1 VIERTFRPEDG
12 PGLVA
17 LVRACDETYRSW
29 LPAGWTPPEVAPDW
43 ASRFAEP
50 DRWTVLVE
58 DERAVAGFASFRQAY
73 EGVPPAETGAVLE
86 GVAHV
91 GAVFVAPSHWRR
103 GIARRML
110 DLAEEAMR
118 ERGFTRAILW
128 TPDGAPAE
136 QLYSAL
142 GWARDGRRLW
152 HDWVGVWV
160 VGYSKRL

>member
-1 VIERTFRPEDG
+1 MIERSFRAEDADA
-12 PGLVA
+12 LAA

-29 LPAGWTPPEVAPDW
+29 LPAGWTPPEVKPDW

-50 DRWTVLVE
+50 DRWSVLLE
-58 DERAVAGFASFRQAY
+58 DDGAVVGFTSFRQAY
-73 EGVPPAETGAVLE
+73 EGVPPAESGPRLD

-91 GAVFVAPSHWRR
+91 GAVFVSPTHWRR

-110 DLAEEAMR
+110 ELADDEMR
-118 ERGFTRAILW
+118 ARGFRSARLW

-136 QLYSAL
+136 QLYASC
-142 GWARDGRRLW
+142 GWEPDGRRMW

-160 VGYSKRL
+160 VGYSKTL